1 MNDGGVGDVARVLR
15 AYLGVVEAFTFFP
28 EVSGTLGKEGAGLTR
43 ICTVPYSFL
52 IQYSTFGPKQSFP
65 GSHLCLLRTAAC
77 AEDDFPY

>member
-43 ICTVPYSFL
+43 ICTVPYYF
-52 IQYSTFGPKQSFP
+52 
-65 GSHLCLLRTAAC
+65 
-77 AEDDFPY
+77 